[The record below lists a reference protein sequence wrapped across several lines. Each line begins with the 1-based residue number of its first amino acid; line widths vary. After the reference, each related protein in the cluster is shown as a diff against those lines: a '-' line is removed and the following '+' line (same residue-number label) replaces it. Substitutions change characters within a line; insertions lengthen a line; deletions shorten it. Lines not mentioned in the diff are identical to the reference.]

1 MRVASAFSP
10 SIPTLKAKRTP
21 SFSASSASACVN
33 MWQSPVSSCGNR
45 SPPAILS
52 CDGSQRRLRGD
63 AAGAIEHLERHA
75 ILLEHRDIVGGMV
88 ELGRVAKQLQRAARA
103 LVIANA
109 GLAAQRAQAIAA
121 VFGDRDHPPLVDRVT
136 RRGAVA
142 QHLQQPEPH
151 HRIELGPDHQR
162 AVLHQKPLDRL
173 DRHAGAGP
181 WRGIAGRHLAG
192 IGKAGLQRRL
202 RLTVDDRHLMAGF
215 GEVIGRGDADD
226 AAAENQDFH
235 DPSCFCRGIAQTI
248 DAAA

>member
-1 MRVASAFSP
+1 MRVASAFRP

-52 CDGSQRRLRGD
+52 WYGGERRLRGD
-63 AAGAIEHLERHA
+63 AAVAIEHLKGHA
-75 ILLEHRDIVGGMV
+75 ILLEHRDVVGGAV
-88 ELGRVAKQLQRAARA
+88 ELGRVAEQLQRAALA

-109 GLAAQRAQAIAA
+109 GLAAQRAQAVAA
-121 VFGDRDHPPLVDRVT
+121 VFGDRDHAALVDRIA

-142 QHLQQPEPH
+142 QHLHQPDPH
-151 HRIELGPDHQR
+151 HGIELGPDHQR
-162 AVLHQKPLDRL
+162 TVLHQQPLDRL
-173 DRHAGAGP
+173 DRHAGPGP

-192 IGKAGLQRRL
+192 IGEAGLQRRL
-202 RLTVDDRHLMAGF
+202 RLTVDDRHLVAGF

-235 DPSCFCRGIAQTI
+235 DPSCSCRGIVR
-248 DAAA
+248 